1 MLTPHPVVPFVK
13 CNIMVINHPGSIDR
27 PLKVFIMTALIELEL
42 EFFHAIIV
50 DCLDILCHEKK
61 CVF

>member
-1 MLTPHPVVPFVK
+1 
-13 CNIMVINHPGSIDR
+13 MVINHPGSIDR